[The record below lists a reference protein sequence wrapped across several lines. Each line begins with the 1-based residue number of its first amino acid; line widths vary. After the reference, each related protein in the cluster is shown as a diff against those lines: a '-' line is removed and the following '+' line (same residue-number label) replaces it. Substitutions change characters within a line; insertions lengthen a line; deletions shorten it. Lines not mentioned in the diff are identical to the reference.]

1 MAKVKATNIG
11 ISINTDWIELVQFG
25 KDGRTVK
32 SKKTPMPMAT
42 MDPNGDRLR
51 DPETL
56 ATSIAAMCAE
66 MGLKQSIKTVHVS
79 VPGTLVRIVEMPK
92 VNKNELVLALTSD
105 AERYA
110 IFNDTEAVVSYE
122 ILSEEP
128 DDRLKILLVAL
139 RKDTVAEYKAC
150 FDIAKLKIASLE
162 VETIS
167 SLRGFK
173 YTGALDE
180 VLSEVKDQP
189 WGTIHFDPERIRI
202 AVWHNDTVKN
212 WREIILDTSDLR
224 IMGEDAPVIQD
235 LVEEVRRTIGMT
247 RPVLWC
253 TYGIPESLSTALTA
267 RLGTAVKPML
277 PGKDINLDDTKLS
290 LASIGVAAKSYDK
303 FPALIDIQPTA
314 EMESSAG
321 PASGAFKLMVITAI
335 VLGVLML
342 LISIGL
348 FAAGTGIDIF
358 TKGVEDEVTKQTTQI
373 QSLQTEVAELNKIVS
388 INKELANR
396 VNGIVQKNDT
406 IFKVSEAMKDKIPG
420 NVWLDSLKIGDNIE
434 LEGKSVDYKSVMSFS
449 KNFDTQ
455 NSPVTA
461 LSFDSIQE
469 VSEKGIPVYKFK
481 MLGNPKL

>member
-1 MAKVKATNIG
+1 MAKVKSTNIG

-25 KDGRTVK
+25 KDGKTLR

-42 MDPNGDRLR
+42 MDPNGDKLR

-56 ATSIAAMCAE
+56 ATSIAAMFAE
-66 MGLKQSIKTVHVS
+66 MGMRQTVKSVHVS

-92 VNKNELVLALTSD
+92 VNKGELVLALTSD

-110 IFNDTEAVVSYE
+110 VFNDTEAMIGYE
-122 ILSEEP
+122 VLSEEP
-128 DDRLKILLVAL
+128 DERLKILLVAL

-167 SLRGFK
+167 SLRGLK
-173 YTGALDE
+173 YTGALDDI
-180 VLSEVKDQP
+180 LASVKDQP

-202 AVWHNDTVKN
+202 AVWHYDTVKN
-212 WREIILDTSDLR
+212 WREIILDTSDLKV
-224 IMGEDAPVIQD
+224 MGEEAPVIQD

-277 PGKDINLDDTKLS
+277 PGKALSLDDTKLS

-314 EMESSAG
+314 EMG
-321 PASGAFKLMVITAI
+321 PAAGASSGAFNLMIITA
-335 VLGVLML
+335 GVLFVL
-342 LISIGL
+342 AVLISLGL
-348 FAAGTGIDIF
+348 FGAGVGIEIF
-358 TKGVEDEVTKQTTQI
+358 TKGVESEIATQTTKI
-373 QSLQTEVAELNKIVS
+373 TALQAEVNELNRLIS

-396 VNGIVQKNDT
+396 VNNIVKKNET
-406 IFKVSEAMKDKIPG
+406 IYKVSEAMKDKIPG
-420 NVWLDSLKIGDNIE
+420 NVWLDSLKIGDNVE
-434 LEGKSVDYKSVMSFS
+434 LDGKSVDYKSVMSFS
-449 KNFDTQ
+449 RNFDTQ
-455 NSPVTA
+455 ESPVTG

-481 MLGNPKL
+481 MLGNPKI